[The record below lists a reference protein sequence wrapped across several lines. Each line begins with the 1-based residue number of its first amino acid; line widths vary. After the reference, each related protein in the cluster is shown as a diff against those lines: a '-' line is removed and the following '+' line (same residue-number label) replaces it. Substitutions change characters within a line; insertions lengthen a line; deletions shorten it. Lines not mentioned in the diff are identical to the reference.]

1 MLNVDIMLDSNVLLS
16 KLDINVLLPKLN
28 VDGIL
33 EEKVL
38 LSMLTV
44 G

>member
-1 MLNVDIMLDSNVLLS
+1 MPNVDIILDSNVLLS

-28 VDGIL
+28 VGGIL

-38 LSMLTV
+38 LSMLNV

>member
-16 KLDINVLLPKLN
+16 KLDINVLIPKLN
-28 VDGIL
+28 VGGVL